1 MEKTNNQ
8 QAKPVEVCECN
19 AEWRG
24 VLGGNDWEECQCY
37 LVGEKGEEKD
47 KGKEVENPENP

>member
-1 MEKTNNQ
+1 MEEINNRQ
-8 QAKPVEVCECN
+8 RKAVEICECN

-37 LVGEKGEEKD
+37 LLGEKDETEEK
-47 KGKEVENPENP
+47 EARNPQCL

>member
-1 MEKTNNQ
+1 MEKTNSQ
-8 QAKPVEVCECN
+8 QVKPVEVCECN

-47 KGKEVENPENP
+47 KEVERSENR